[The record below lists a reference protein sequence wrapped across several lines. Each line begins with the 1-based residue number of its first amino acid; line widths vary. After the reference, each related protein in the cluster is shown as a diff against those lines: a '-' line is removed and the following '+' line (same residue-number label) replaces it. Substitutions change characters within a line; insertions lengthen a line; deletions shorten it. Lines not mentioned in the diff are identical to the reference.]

1 MNQVNFKKSGSG
13 RISALVASA
22 GILILAIGAFLYM
35 SLYTIKEWEQA
46 VVLQF
51 GDIVGEPVTES
62 GLHFKLPWQQVQRY
76 DKRLLRWDGNQT
88 TAITRDR
95 RTVNIDVTARWR
107 ISDARRFREAIG
119 TERNADGRL
128 NGIIESAVRDEIA
141 KFELYEVVRSSNL
154 ILDEE
159 AAPASQSTAVNGAVM
174 DPEEMGDLTTL
185 GASVPGLRQ
194 AEDGTYLAGRP
205 IVLQGILNDARRRL
219 EQIDLGIELEDVLI
233 KQLGYIREI
242 EANVYAQMNAEL
254 QKIAAGFRSS
264 GRERAEER
272 LGEMQRELAIIQS
285 SAVER
290 AQRIRGEAE
299 AEAIRIY
306 ADAFNRDPDFFRFM
320 RSLEA
325 SERILGANS
334 RVILSTSSPL
344 YQILSALQQTGWD
357 PEGILPVE

>member
-1 MNQVNFKKSGSG
+1 MKKTQFNRGQIDG
-13 RISALVASA
+13 RIAAFLGIFVIVAGA
-22 GILILAIGAFLYM
+22 VGAFLYM

-51 GDIVGEPVTES
+51 GDIVGEPITEA
-62 GLHFKLPWQQVQRY
+62 GLYFKLPWQTVQVY
-76 DKRLLRWDGNQT
+76 EKRLMRWDGNQT

-119 TERNADGRL
+119 NVRNADARL

-141 KFELYEVVRSSNL
+141 NFELFEVVRSSNL
-154 ILDEE
+154 ILEARSLDLGQTVGADLPDFDADEL
-159 AAPASQSTAVNGAVM
+159 A
-174 DPEEMGDLTTL
+174 TL
-185 GASVPGLRQ
+185 GAVVPRLRQ
-194 AEDGTYLAGRP
+194 DAEGTYLAGRP
-205 IVLQGILNDARRRL
+205 LVLQRILADARRRL
-219 EQIDLGIELEDVLI
+219 AQIDLGIELEDVLI

-285 SAVER
+285 GAVER

-299 AEAIRIY
+299 AEATRIY
-306 ADAFNRDPDFFRFM
+306 ADAYNRDPDFFRFL

-325 SERILGANS
+325 SERVLARNTS
-334 RVILSTSSPL
+334 VVLSTQSPL
-344 YQILSALQQTGWD
+344 FELLRHVAADSSVAPAPTN
-357 PEGILPVE
+357 PNP